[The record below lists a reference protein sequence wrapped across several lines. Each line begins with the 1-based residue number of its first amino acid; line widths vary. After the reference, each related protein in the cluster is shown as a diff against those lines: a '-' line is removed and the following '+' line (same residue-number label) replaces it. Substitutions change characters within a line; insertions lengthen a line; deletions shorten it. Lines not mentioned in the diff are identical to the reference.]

1 MYKGLHTQS
10 YHVVVTCTSMYQS
23 YMCKHSHVN
32 FQHLQRRS
40 QIAFLRGLLQW
51 ESIDAT
57 SSTAFH
63 LQDILV
69 NAPLRGNPPRSF
81 LSMHQLAWYT
91 SNTYARNAE
100 VVIAENCW
108 NQLLLNPVTPVL
120 VKASLHHEPLLKE
133 RKATCFSGSKSGISS
148 KTMNNDWCRR
158 CGAAVH
164 PP

>member
-51 ESIDAT
+51 ESISPARYFCQCA
-57 SSTAFH
+57 SE
-63 LQDILV
+63 
-69 NAPLRGNPPRSF
+69 GYPPRSF

-91 SNTYARNAE
+91 SNTYARNTE
-100 VVIAENCW
+100 VVIVENCW
-108 NQLLLNPVTPVL
+108 NQLLLNPDTPVL

-133 RKATCFSGSKSGISS
+133 RKTTCFSGAKSGISS
-148 KTMNNDWCRR
+148 KTYYNDWCRR
-158 CGAAVH
+158 CGAGVQ